1 VPTAGVVLAGGDSVR
16 MGTAKP
22 ALAWHDSTLLRRVV
36 GLVARGVDGPV
47 VVVRSPAGELP
58 LLPPGVEVID
68 DDGRGAG
75 PLAALAV
82 GLAAL
87 HGRADLVFAAAT
99 DMPFLHPAFVA
110 AVMAAVGTGQK
121 AAVPTIAGRRQPLA
135 AAYRPSLAAR
145 AAAMVESGRAGV
157 NALAPPGSA
166 EPDEKALLARAEL
179 ARLDPTLRSVQNL
192 NRPEQYAVAL
202 AEPLP
207 VVLVDR
213 CGRRAPVAAAT
224 AGAAVRAAGL
234 AWETVGVLLDGRPV
248 GDPQTPLLEGDL
260 LVLAEASSGPA
271 G

>member
-1 VPTAGVVLAGGDSVR
+1 
-16 MGTAKP
+16 MGTAKA

-47 VVVRSPAGELP
+47 VVVRSPGDGLP
-58 LLPPGVEVID
+58 RLPIGVEVIE

-87 HGRADLVFAAAT
+87 HDRADLVFAAAT

-110 AVMAAVGTGQK
+110 AVLAAVEPGAG

-135 AAYRPSLAAR
+135 AAYRPSLATR
-145 AAAMVESGRAGV
+145 AAALVESGRGGV

-166 EPDEKALLARAEL
+166 EPDEIALLARPDV
-179 ARLDPTLRSVQNL
+179 ARLDPTLRSVRNL
-192 NRPEQYAVAL
+192 NRPEQYAAAL

-207 VVLVDR
+207 VVLVERCDR
-213 CGRRAPVAAAT
+213 RTPVAAAT

-234 AWETVGVLLDGRPV
+234 AWEAVVLRLDGRPV
-248 GDPQTPLLEGDL
+248 GDPQTPLLDRDL
-260 LVLAEASSGPA
+260 LVLADAAPGPD